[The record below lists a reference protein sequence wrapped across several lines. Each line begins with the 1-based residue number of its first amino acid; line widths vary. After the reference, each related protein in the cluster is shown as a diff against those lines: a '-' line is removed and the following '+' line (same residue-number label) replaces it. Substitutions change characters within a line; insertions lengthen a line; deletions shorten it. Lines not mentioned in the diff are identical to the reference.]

1 MNKSLSTLLLAGM
14 VAVGGVAQAET
25 FDSPTQAGEASTMTH
40 GAPNQ
45 LTTNSPYS
53 DNGVILYSP
62 PVVTY
67 GAPVVT
73 YSSPMVPDTTV
84 LGASPSVDTEVTYIY
99 RPTEVSR
106 TQAAATFNVPA
117 RAGEASTMTGG
128 APNMV
133 TDNGFVI
140 NHSREPVVI
149 R

>member
-1 MNKSLSTLLLAGM
+1 MNKSLSTLFLAGM

-45 LTTNSPYS
+45 VTTNSPYS

-67 GAPVVT
+67 GVPMVT
-73 YSSPMVPDTTV
+73 YSSPVVDTTV
-84 LGASPSVDTEVTYIY
+84 LGAAPSVDTDVTYIY
-99 RPTEVSR
+99 RPTEISR
-106 TQAAATFNVPA
+106 TQAAATFDVPA

-128 APNMV
+128 APNMA